1 MLRTLHS
8 LRFVFVMLIVL
19 SHLIGHGFDFGG
31 ECGVAFFF
39 ILSGFVLSLAYGN
52 SISENR
58 FSTRA
63 LVGKQLLKFY
73 PFHLITMAVVL
84 TLDAR
89 LGLYP
94 EWEKIL
100 PSIFLIQ
107 SWVPS
112 EQVYFFANGP
122 AWFLADIVFLYL
134 IFRCLFAVLNKLTVR
149 QAIIASAVVVIVYL
163 LLGGLI
169 PEERV
174 NYLLYVFP
182 PTRVIDFAIGI
193 LLYRAYQSRHT
204 ERIRTWLSE
213 CSPAKATALELTIV
227 VLIVLTALVYPHTEP
242 HIRCASIFWVVVPV
256 TVFFFATIDK
266 SGGLV
271 TRLLTS
277 KPMMSLG
284 SISFEIYMIH
294 AIVKRIVQSIAMNV
308 GIESDLCM
316 AVVIILTTIALAYP
330 VKIFF
335 VDKIYRK
342 ASNFRYIDKNA
353 EK

>member
-1 MLRTLHS
+1 MLHTLHS

-39 ILSGFVLSLAYGN
+39 ILSGFVLSLAYG
-52 SISENR
+52 SVRENR

-63 LVGKQLLKFY
+63 FVRKQLLKFY
-73 PFHLITMAVVL
+73 PLHLLTMAVAL
-84 TLDAR
+84 ALDAR

-94 EWEKIL
+94 EWGRII
-100 PSIFLIQ
+100 PSILLVQ
-107 SWVPS
+107 SWIPS

-122 AWFLADIVFLYL
+122 AWFLADIVFFYL
-134 IFRCLFAVLNKLTVR
+134 IFRCLFAVLNKMSIR
-149 QAIIASAVVVIVYL
+149 QTIVASALLVIVYL
-163 LLGGLI
+163 LLGSLI
-169 PEERV
+169 PEDRV

-182 PTRVIDFAIGI
+182 PVRVIDFAIGI
-193 LLYRAYQSRHT
+193 LLYRAYRSRHT
-204 ERIRTWLSE
+204 ESLRSWLNT
-213 CSPAKATALELTIV
+213 CSPAWVTALELAV
-227 VLIVLTALVYPHTEP
+227 VALIVLTALIYPHIEP
-242 HIRCASIFWVVVPV
+242 HIRCASMFWVVIPV
-256 TVFFFATIDK
+256 VVFFFATIDK

-277 KPMMSLG
+277 RPMMALG

-294 AIVKRIVQSIAMNV
+294 AVVKRIVQSTAMNV
-308 GIESDLCM
+308 GIESNVWI
-316 AVVIILTTIALAYP
+316 AIVIILVTIALAFP

-335 VDKIYRK
+335 VDKIYIK
-342 ASNFRYIDKNA
+342 ASKFRYIDKNI